1 MNRLFN
7 NAAIR
12 PFLRT
17 IALLIGLLP
26 GIGQAQV
33 VALDQIVAVVDED
46 VVVSSE
52 LDAEMNKIIARI
64 RQSGSPM
71 PSKEVLEP
79 QVLERLIM
87 KKLSLAAAARSGV
100 SVSEDVLAQAIGN
113 IARNGGVTLSELRAT
128 LEREGISFRS
138 FRESIREQIIIQ
150 QLMDKEV
157 RQRIRVTDR
166 EIKAYLAQL
175 GASAEGRSEYHLRH
189 ILIATPEGASPEQL
203 RQARDKAEILVQ
215 KLRQGLDFSTAALTE
230 SDSQQA
236 LSGGDLGW
244 RPTGQLPTLFADQV
258 GGMEQGEISDPIH
271 SPSGYHII
279 MVEDYKGGERHVIN
293 QTHVRHILVK
303 TNEVTSDEDAITRL
317 EQLKQRIDGG
327 DDFAD
332 LARSHSDDTGSAIE
346 GGDLGWVTPGDLL
359 PLFEEKMNQLAI
371 DQVST
376 PFNTDFSWHIVQ
388 VLGRREHD
396 STQEVQKAEARDEIR
411 ERKFEEESE
420 LYLRRLRDEAYVI
433 TRLTTEKDDE

>member
-7 NAAIR
+7 ITAIR
-12 PFLRT
+12 LFLRP
-17 IALLIGLLP
+17 IALSISLLP

-33 VALDQIVAVVDED
+33 VPLDQIVAVVDED
-46 VVVSSE
+46 VVVRSE
-52 LDAEMNKIIARI
+52 LDAEMNKIITRI
-64 RQSGSPM
+64 RQSGSRI
-71 PSKEVLEP
+71 PSRDVLEP
-79 QVLERLIM
+79 QVLERLVM
-87 KKLSLAAAARSGV
+87 KKLSLAAATRSGV
-100 SVSEDVLAQAIGN
+100 SVSEDILAQAIGN

-128 LEREGISFRS
+128 LEQEGISFRG

-203 RQARDKAEILVQ
+203 RQARDKAEMLVQ
-215 KLRQGLDFSTAALTE
+215 KLRQGLDFPTAALTE

-258 GGMEQGEISDPIH
+258 GGMERGEISDPIH
-271 SPSGYHII
+271 SSSGYHII

-359 PLFEEKMNQLAI
+359 PLFEEEMNRLAI

-376 PFNTDFSWHIVQ
+376 PFNTDFGWHIVQ
-388 VLGRREHD
+388 VLGRREYD
-396 STQEVQKAEARDEIR
+396 STQEVQRAEARDKIR

-433 TRLTTEKDDE
+433 TRLTTGEDDG